1 MNEKQQQ
8 QKQQQQQQ
16 QRQQRQQ
23 QHQQQQQQ
31 NGECLRVQLVR
42 ELVIKTE
49 ASCVGEL
56 EREGLKDIEGE

>member
-1 MNEKQQQ
+1 MNEKKQQ

-16 QRQQRQQ
+16 RRRQQ
-23 QHQQQQQQ
+23 QQQQQQQ